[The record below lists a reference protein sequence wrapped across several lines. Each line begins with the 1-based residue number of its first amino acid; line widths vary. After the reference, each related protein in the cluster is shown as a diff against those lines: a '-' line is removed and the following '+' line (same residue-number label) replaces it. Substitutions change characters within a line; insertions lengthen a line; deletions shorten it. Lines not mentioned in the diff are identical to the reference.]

1 MSAGTPASLS
11 SSAGNSG
18 VTIPDGRPQPATINK
33 LRQVSAEMIASVNAH
48 SCFAV
53 QLTLGTAAA
62 EIEGNA
68 FSSEAST
75 TK

>member
-1 MSAGTPASLS
+1 
-11 SSAGNSG
+11 

-33 LRQVSAEMIASVNAH
+33 LRQVSAEEIASVNAH